1 MTNTLKQNAL
11 LGERILSMV
20 KKKVLK
26 PSKQSQENQVAM
38 LKAADRPGTCS
49 ISQIKK
55 HIQIYSH
62 SKQASQTLLEG

>member
-1 MTNTLKQNAL
+1 MTNTLKQKAL

-26 PSKQSQENQVAM
+26 PSKPSQENQVAM
-38 LKAADRPGTCS
+38 LRAADRPCS
-49 ISQIKK
+49 ISQIKN
-55 HIQIYSH
+55 HIQIYPH